1 MPTHS
6 QPPHPNGRVVS
17 VRLDD
22 ELIGRL
28 DGLAQRTGRSRSVYI
43 KLALKA
49 ALPALERTHRE
60 QLPRFTNNDLINFE
74 FGEIV
79 NNLGIRDDGHID
91 TDDEDGAG
99 DQGKPDDDSP
109 QR

>member
-22 ELIGRL
+22 EIIDRL
-28 DGLAQRTGRSRSVYI
+28 DALAERTGRSRSVYI

-49 ALPALERTHRE
+49 ALPALERTHWE
-60 QLPRFTNNDLINFE
+60 QLPRFTDNDLINVQ
-74 FGEIV
+74 FGEII
-79 NNLGIRDDGHID
+79 NNLGIRDDGRPD
-91 TDDEDGAG
+91 TGDEE
-99 DQGKPDDDSP
+99 
-109 QR
+109 

>member
-22 ELIGRL
+22 ESIDRL
-28 DGLAQRTGRSRSVYI
+28 DVLADRTGRSRSVYI

-49 ALPALERTHRE
+49 ALPALERTHWE

-74 FGEIV
+74 FGQII
-79 NNLGIRDDGHID
+79 NNLGIRDDGRID
-91 TDDEDGAG
+91 TDDEDDAG
-99 DQGKPDDDSP
+99 DQRKPDDDSP
-109 QR
+109 RR

>member
-1 MPTHS
+1 MPTRS

-22 ELIGRL
+22 EIIDRL
-28 DGLAQRTGRSRSVYI
+28 DALAERTGRSRSVYI

-49 ALPALERTHRE
+49 ALPALERTHWE

-79 NNLGIRDDGHID
+79 NKLGIRDDGGD
-91 TDDEDGAG
+91 DADDEE
-99 DQGKPDDDSP
+99 
-109 QR
+109 